1 MGLLNLLQ
9 KYNFLFG
16 LILVAVLTLADTHG
30 ITTGAG
36 LWLKE
41 HHGPD
46 CVIVLIFF
54 LSGLALDTSAIRTGL
69 SDIRGTLAALLLI
82 FIIAPLLTLPF
93 SFFRPDNGILVGLF
107 LVAVMPTTL
116 SSGVVMTGS
125 SGGNMAHALLIT
137 IIANSLAVITI
148 PLTLSLLLTITGDSR
163 TIEIAQFPI
172 IIKIATLV
180 LLPLVSGIILRR
192 KLQSALRPFLPY
204 TVICSQIGILTM
216 VWMAL
221 CRGRVTILANL
232 DTVFPVLTI
241 IFLFHLTLILMGMLL
256 TRILD
261 IRKGHRESV
270 IFMGG
275 QKTLPLSIILQ
286 VSLFPEFGLALV
298 VCVLHHVVHLI
309 MDGFLV
315 EYLKG
320 KNEC

>member
-1 MGLLNLLQ
+1 MRLLNLLQ
-9 KYNFLFG
+9 KYSFLLG
-16 LILVAVLTLADTHG
+16 LFLVAVFTLADTRG

-54 LSGLALDTSAIRTGL
+54 LSGLALDISTIRAGL
-69 SDIRGTLAALLLI
+69 SDIRGTFAALLLI
-82 FIIAPLLTLPF
+82 FIVAPLLTLPF
-93 SFFRPDNGILVGLF
+93 SFFQPDNGILIGLF
-107 LVAVMPTTL
+107 LVAVMPSTL

-137 IIANSLAVITI
+137 IVANSLAVVTI
-148 PLTLSLLLTITGDSR
+148 PLTLSLLLTLTGDSR
-163 TIEIAQFPI
+163 AIEIDQLPI
-172 IIKIATLV
+172 IIKIATLI
-180 LLPLVSGIILRR
+180 LLPLVTGISLRR
-192 KLQSALRPFLPY
+192 KLQSTLRPFLPY
-204 TVICSQIGILTM
+204 TVICSQVGILTM

-221 CRGRVTILANL
+221 CQGRITILANL
-232 DTVFPVLTI
+232 DAVFPVLTI
-241 IFLFHLTLILMGMLL
+241 VFLFHLTLVLMGLLL
-256 TRILD
+256 TRILG
-261 IRKGHRESV
+261 IKKGHRESV

-298 VCVLHHVVHLI
+298 VCVMHHVIHLI
-309 MDGFLV
+309 MDGFLI

-320 KNEC
+320 KNE

>member
-1 MGLLNLLQ
+1 MDLLNLLR

-16 LILVAVLTLADTHG
+16 LFLVAAFTLADTRG

-54 LSGLALDTSAIRTGL
+54 LSGLALDTSTIRSGL
-69 SDIRGTLAALLLI
+69 SDIKGTLAALLLI

-93 SFFRPDNGILVGLF
+93 SFFQPDKSVLIGLF

-125 SGGNMAHALLIT
+125 SGGNIAHALLIT
-137 IIANSLAVITI
+137 IVANSLAVITI

-163 TIEIAQFPI
+163 TIEIDQLPI

-180 LLPLVSGIILRR
+180 LLPLVTGIILRR
-192 KLQSALRPFLPY
+192 KLQSVLRPFLPY

-221 CRGRVTILANL
+221 CQGRITILANL
-232 DTVFPVLTI
+232 DAVFPVLTI
-241 IFLFHLTLILMGMLL
+241 IFFFHLALILMGLLL
-256 TRILD
+256 TRLLGLK
-261 IRKGHRESV
+261 KGRRESV

-298 VCVLHHVVHLI
+298 VCVLHHVIHLI

-315 EYLKG
+315 EYLKK
-320 KNEC
+320 KNEQ

>member
-1 MGLLNLLQ
+1 MLKLIRH
-9 KYNFLFG
+9 YNFLFG
-16 LILVAVLTLADTHG
+16 LFFVTLLTLADGRG
-30 ITTGAG
+30 ITTGVG
-36 LWLKE
+36 LWLKS

-46 CVIVLIFF
+46 FVIVLIFF
-54 LSGLALDTSAIRTGL
+54 LSGLALDTSTIRAGL
-69 SDIRGTLAALLLI
+69 SDIRGTVTALVLI
-82 FIIAPLLTLPF
+82 FLIAPLLTLPF
-93 SFFRPDNGILVGLF
+93 SLFQPDTGVLIGLF

-116 SSGVVMTGS
+116 SSGVVMTGA
-125 SGGNMAHALLIT
+125 SGGNMAHSLLIT
-137 IIANSLAVITI
+137 IVANSLAVLTI
-148 PLTLSLLLTITGDSR
+148 PLTLGLLLSITGENR
-163 TIEIAQFPI
+163 TIEIDKFPI

-180 LLPLVSGIILRR
+180 LLPLATGIILRR
-192 KLQSALRPFLPY
+192 KFQPALQPFLPF
-204 TVICSQIGILTM
+204 TVICSQVGILTM

-221 CRGRVTILANL
+221 CRGRETILANL
-232 DTVFPVLTI
+232 DAVFPVLTI
-241 IFLFHLTLILMGMLL
+241 IFLFHLTMVLMGLQL

-298 VCVLHHVVHLI
+298 VCVLHHVIHLI

-320 KNEC
+320 KNE